1 MLANFNG
8 SSAETQW
15 QRFCELLWYE
25 ADLGIWLDVS
35 RMAIGQA
42 DLDSLSPRFDQA
54 FAAMVALEAGA
65 IANADEQRQVG
76 HYWLRKPEL
85 APEAGISQHIE
96 AELERI
102 EAFGKSILDG
112 SLLAPNG
119 QPFTDVLWIGIGGSG
134 LGPLLILRAL
144 QNPGKG
150 LPFHFFDNVD
160 PDGMARTPA
169 AREGPHAGSSRIR
182 VRVGNFK
189 FKLSSLAA
197 SG

>member
-76 HYWLRKPEL
+76 HYWLRNPEL
-85 APEAGISQHIE
+85 APEAAISQHIQ

-102 EAFGKSILDG
+102 EAFGKANNG
-112 SLLAPNG
+112 MRPNFMAVG
-119 QPFTDVLWIGIGGSG
+119 
-134 LGPLLILRAL
+134 AY
-144 QNPGKG
+144 
-150 LPFHFFDNVD
+150 
-160 PDGMARTPA
+160 DGMRVIY
-169 AREGPHAGSSRIR
+169 EGA
-182 VRVGNFK
+182 
-189 FKLSSLAA
+189 
-197 SG
+197 